1 MKQYRIKEQYHP
13 CLKVR
18 LFYPQVKNWLG
29 WWKFLCEGSDDY
41 SFARSFE
48 TLEEA
53 KEFIKEE
60 IYKQNQLNDVKY
72 HDFLE

>member
-1 MKQYRIKEQYHP
+1 MKKYRIKEQYHP

-29 WWKFLCEGSDDY
+29 WWTFLCEGSDEY
-41 SFARSFE
+41 SFAVSFE

-53 KEFIKEE
+53 KEFVKKDIESR
-60 IYKQNQLNDVKY
+60 IQINDVRY
-72 HDFLE
+72 HDYP

>member
-18 LFYPQVKNWLG
+18 LFYPQVKNWVG
-29 WWKFLCEGSDDY
+29 WWTFLWEGSDDY
-41 SFARSFE
+41 SSVVSFE

-53 KEFIKEE
+53 KEFVKKDIEARKQIK
-60 IYKQNQLNDVKY
+60 DVRY
-72 HDFLE
+72 HEV